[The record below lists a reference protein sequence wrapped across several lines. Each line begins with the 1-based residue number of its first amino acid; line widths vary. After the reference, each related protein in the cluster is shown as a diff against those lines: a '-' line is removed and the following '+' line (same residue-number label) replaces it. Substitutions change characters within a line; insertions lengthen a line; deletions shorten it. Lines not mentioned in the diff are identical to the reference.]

1 MSQRKKVVILYENGF
16 VLGKKVC
23 FYKDVADVQ
32 LKQTS
37 QIWGGTKNECTI
49 TKKSG
54 EKIILP
60 EAIQNVH
67 SILER
72 IDNAE
77 TVCD

>member
-1 MSQRKKVVILYENGF
+1 MSQRKKFVMIYENGF
-16 VLGKKVC
+16 VMGKKVC

-37 QIWGGTKNECTI
+37 QILGGTKNECTI

-54 EKIILP
+54 EKIVLP
-60 EAIQNVH
+60 EAIQNIH

-72 IDNAE
+72 IDKSI
-77 TVCD
+77 CS